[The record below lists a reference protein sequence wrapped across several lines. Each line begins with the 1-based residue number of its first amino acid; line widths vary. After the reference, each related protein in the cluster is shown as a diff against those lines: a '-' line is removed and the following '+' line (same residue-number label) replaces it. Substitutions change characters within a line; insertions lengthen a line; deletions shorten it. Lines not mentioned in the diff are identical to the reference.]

1 VSSEKVRI
9 MVQPSISTEY
19 LVTGMTCGHCV
30 ASVIEGV
37 SLLPGVSAVTVD
49 LVVGAASTVH
59 VTSAAEPAESD
70 IRAAIDEAGYQLQ
83 GSATDGAA
91 A

>member
-1 VSSEKVRI
+1 MAETDTR
-9 MVQPSISTEY
+9 TDY

-30 ASVIEGV
+30 ASVIEEV
-37 SLLPGVSAVTVD
+37 SLVPGVSDVTVD

-59 VTSAAEPAESD
+59 VTSATAPDAAG
-70 IRAAIDEAGYQLQ
+70 IRAAIDEAGYELQ
-83 GSATDGAA
+83 GAA

>member
-1 VSSEKVRI
+1 
-9 MVQPSISTEY
+9 MAPISTDY

-30 ASVIEGV
+30 ASVIEEV
-37 SLLPGVSAVTVD
+37 TLVPGVSAVTVD

-59 VTSAAEPAESD
+59 VTSAAEPERTA

-83 GSATDGAA
+83 DAGTAGAA

>member
-1 VSSEKVRI
+1 
-9 MVQPSISTEY
+9 MAPISADY

-30 ASVIEGV
+30 ASVIEEV
-37 SLLPGVSAVTVD
+37 SLVPGVSAVSVD

-59 VTSAAEPAESD
+59 VTSAAALTRSD
-70 IRAAIDEAGYQLQ
+70 IRAAVDEAGYELQ
-83 GSATDGAA
+83 TTDGAA

>member
-1 VSSEKVRI
+1 
-9 MVQPSISTEY
+9 MAPISTDY

-30 ASVIEGV
+30 ASVIEDV

-59 VTSAAEPAESD
+59 VTSAAEPTHSD

-83 GSATDGAA
+83 GAGTDGAA

>member
-1 VSSEKVRI
+1 
-9 MVQPSISTEY
+9 MAPISTEY

-30 ASVIEGV
+30 ASVIEEV
-37 SLLPGVSAVTVD
+37 SMLPGVSAVTVD

-59 VTSAAEPAESD
+59 VTSATEPARPD
-70 IRAAIDEAGYQLQ
+70 IRAAIDEAGYLLQ
-83 GSATDGAA
+83 DAGTDGAA

>member
-1 VSSEKVRI
+1 
-9 MVQPSISTEY
+9 MASTSTSTDY

-30 ASVIEGV
+30 ASVIEEV
-37 SLLPGVSAVTVD
+37 SLVPGVSGVTVD

-59 VTSAAEPAESD
+59 VTSAAEPAQSD
-70 IRAAIDEAGYQLQ
+70 IRAAIDEAGYELQ
-83 GSATDGAA
+83 NAA

>member
-1 VSSEKVRI
+1 
-9 MVQPSISTEY
+9 MAQTESVTDY

-30 ASVIEGV
+30 ASVIEEV
-37 SLLPGVSAVTVD
+37 SLVHGVSAVTVD

-59 VTSAAEPAESD
+59 VTSATEPATAD
-70 IRAAIDEAGYQLQ
+70 IRAAIDEAGYELQ
-83 GSATDGAA
+83 NAA